1 MQRILRLLGIE
12 RHQRIDIVQRIEQEM
27 GVELAFEVLQF
38 RLRAFL
44 FDFLLFP
51 LDTIPA
57 PCHFNSHA
65 QPGNQQHRHG
75 VTEHEKE
82 IKLRTWTGAGRGWN
96 PHDINPVEFMP
107 TMQSNCQQYN

>member
-27 GVELAFEVLQF
+27 GVELAFQVLQF

-44 FDFLLFP
+44 FDLLFFP

-57 PCHFNSHA
+57 SRHFDGYT
-65 QPGNQQHRHG
+65 QPRNQQHRHS
-75 VTEHEKE
+75 VPEHEKE
-82 IKLRTWTGAGRGWN
+82 IKLRTGTRAGRRGD
-96 PHDINPVEFMP
+96 PHHIRPVEFMP
-107 TMQSNCQQYN
+107 AM